1 MIPAIPIITSLI
13 GIGKEWLQGRSKLK
27 AVELENK
34 IKLAQ
39 AKTEAQIALMAN
51 KQAADVAWENLS
63 ITNSG
68 WKDEWFTILLSI
80 PMILCFIPGGAAYV
94 EAGFNALNQST
105 PDWYQYAFLVAVAS
119 SFGFK
124 KLTDLMN
131 LRKGV

>member
-13 GIGKEWLQGRSKLK
+13 GIGKEWLNGRSQLK

-80 PMILCFIPGGAAYV
+80 PMVLCFIPGGAAYV
-94 EAGFNALNQST
+94 EAGFNALNAST

>member
-1 MIPAIPIITSLI
+1 MIPVIPIITSLI
-13 GIGKEWLQGRSKLK
+13 GIGKEWLNGRSQLK

-80 PMILCFIPGGAAYV
+80 PMVLCFIPGGAAYV
-94 EAGFNALNQST
+94 EAGFNALNAST

>member
-1 MIPAIPIITSLI
+1 MIPVIPIITSILS
-13 GIGKEWLQGRSKLK
+13 IGKEWLNGRSQLK

-80 PMILCFIPGGAAYV
+80 PMVLCFIPGGAAYV
-94 EAGFNALNQST
+94 EAGFNALNAST